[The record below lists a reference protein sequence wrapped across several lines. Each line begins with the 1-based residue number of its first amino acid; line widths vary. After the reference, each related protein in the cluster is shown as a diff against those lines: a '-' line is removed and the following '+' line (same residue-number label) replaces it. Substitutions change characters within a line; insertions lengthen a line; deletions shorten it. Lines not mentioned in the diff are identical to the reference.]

1 MSNEQN
7 MSDKENLEALSS
19 ALSNMDKFLHKCG
32 QQSEEKMVYLTEEN
46 SACIFP
52 CIELLK
58 ERNQYV
64 YIEFNY
70 RPFINSI
77 DFTGV
82 VAFQDTYH
90 DRVKNFTRSSKFK
103 VQEIFPEESKNEAI
117 IRIRKLPTEEQE
129 MVLQGAIQ
137 ILSFNY
143 LALNEEKEFTGILK
157 RLGR

>member
-1 MSNEQN
+1 MSNQN
-7 MSDKENLEALSS
+7 MPDKENLENLSS
-19 ALSNMDKFLHKCG
+19 ALSSMDKFLQKCG
-32 QQSEEKMVYLTEEN
+32 QQSEEKMVYLSEEN

-58 ERNQYV
+58 EKHRSIF
-64 YIEFNY
+64 IEFNY

-82 VAFQDTYH
+82 VAFQDTYV
-90 DRVKNFTRSSKFK
+90 DRVKNFERSSKIK
-103 VQEIFPEESKNEAI
+103 AQDMFPEDSKNETVI
-117 IRIRKLPTEEQE
+117 KIRKLPTEEQE

-137 ILSFNY
+137 ILAFNH
-143 LALNEEKEFTGILK
+143 LALNEEKEFTAILK